1 LRKGGANVRRVFLV
15 LVVLSMLV
23 VGLPACVQ
31 KPPTPKGDVVLTVK
45 GNITVTNV
53 GDEYQFDLDM
63 VKQEGQDLKTNDPW
77 LEEEFTYTG
86 LPLSRLVEMV
96 KPGDGAT
103 MLKVVAVDGYSAEV
117 NIADC
122 KGTDIMLAYAA
133 DGEDLTSDL
142 GGPLKLVFADGLSDT
157 YPPESW
163 AWLVVEITV
172 Q

>member
-1 LRKGGANVRRVFLV
+1 MLKKVAIPLAI
-15 LVVLSMLV
+15 VVLSLLV
-23 VGLPACVQ
+23 VALPACAPT
-31 KPPTPKGDVVLTVK
+31 KPPAPKSDVVLTVK
-45 GNITVTNV
+45 GNIGVTNV

-63 VKQEGQDLKTNDPW
+63 VKQEGKDLKTNDPW
-77 LEEEFTYTG
+77 LESEFTYTG

-96 KPGDGAT
+96 KPGAGAT
-103 MLKVVAVDGYSAEV
+103 TLKFVASDGYTVEV

-122 KGTDIMLAYAA
+122 KGTDIVLAYAA
-133 DGEDLTSDL
+133 DGADLMPDL

-163 AWLVVEITV
+163 EWMVVEVTV

>member
-1 LRKGGANVRRVFLV
+1 MFKKLAIPLAIVALSL
-15 LVVLSMLV
+15 LVVA
-23 VGLPACVQ
+23 LPACAPK
-31 KPPTPKGDVVLTVK
+31 KPPSPTGEVLLTVK
-45 GNITVTNV
+45 GNIGVTNV

-63 VKQEGQDLKTNDPW
+63 LKKEGKDLKTNDPW
-77 LEEEFTYTG
+77 LESEFTYTG

-103 MLKVVAVDGYSAEV
+103 TLKVIASDDYTVEV

-122 KGTDIMLAYAA
+122 KGTDILLAYAA
-133 DGEDLTSDL
+133 DGADLMPDL
-142 GGPLKLVFADGLSDT
+142 GGPLKLVFADSLSDT

-163 AWLVVEITV
+163 GWMIVEVTV

>member
-1 LRKGGANVRRVFLV
+1 MKKVFLV
-15 LVVLSMLV
+15 LVVLSLLV
-23 VGLPACVQ
+23 VALSACAK
-31 KPPTPKGDVVLTVK
+31 KPPAPKGDVVLTVK
-45 GNITVTNV
+45 GNIKVTNV

-63 VKQEGQDLKTNDPW
+63 VKKEGKELRTNDPW
-77 LEEEFTYTG
+77 LETELTYTG

-103 MLKVVAVDGYSAEV
+103 TLKVVAVDGYTVDV

-122 KGTDIMLAYAA
+122 KGTDIVLAYAA
-133 DGEDLTSDL
+133 DGEDLTTEM
-142 GGPLKLVFADGLSDT
+142 GGPLKLAFADSLSDT

-163 AWLVVEITV
+163 AWMVVEITV